1 MAKIVEQVV
10 AIKFSKLVK
19 THEDQEPELVNADI
33 LGALEQVVQELV
45 NDSVVVEL
53 EILEWVKLQH

>member
-1 MAKIVEQVV
+1 MAKIVEQVI

-19 THEDQEPELVNADI
+19 TQDDQNPELVNEDI

-45 NDSVVVEL
+45 DDSVVVEL
-53 EILEWVKLQH
+53 ELLQ